1 MDIRVVRKS
10 GARSFMEG
18 DDHNREY
25 LNTGKINFGTST
37 LLPGHR
43 SALDKGHPGSHEV
56 FFVSRGHILLH
67 VPDRNEYYELHEE
80 DAILMP
86 EGVPHILINVGDQ
99 KAVVTWSMAP
109 CE

>member
-10 GARSFMEG
+10 EARSFMEG

-37 LLPGHR
+37 LLPGQR
-43 SALDKGHPGSHEV
+43 SALDKGHPGAHEV

-67 VPDRNEYYELHEE
+67 VPDRKEYYELHEE
-80 DAILMP
+80 DTILMP
-86 EGVPHILINVGDQ
+86 EGVPHILINVGEQ
-99 KAVVTWSMAP
+99 KAVVTWSLAP
-109 CE
+109 AE